1 MFACCPFF
9 VLSWCK
15 DFTCPNHTPTH
26 VIFDCSLHIH
36 AFYFIF
42 FFRLLF
48 MLHDCSEWRRYSL
61 HLSAVVLGFLPLFRH
76 ISVLL
81 CVIFITKMNTT
92 YLQKYNAIQWWLLC
106 VSVVVN
112 FHELWLS
119 DCVSIHF
126 SGYSPAVKPQAD
138 FCLKCGAIFAHIWR
152 LAMYHTC
159 SDFIILDAC
168 MRYPSKKPTNM
179 Y

>member
-1 MFACCPFF
+1 MLSFFCAILMQAFHLSQPYTDACDIW
-9 VLSWCK
+9 L
-15 DFTCPNHTPTH
+15 FTTH
-26 VIFDCSLHIH
+26 SRFLFHL
-36 AFYFIF
+36 

-159 SDFIILDAC
+159 SDFIILEAC
-168 MRYPSKKPTNM
+168 MRYPSMKPTNM

>member
-1 MFACCPFF
+1 MPDVRKSVHSQSAADATVCVCVYMFFKHLLVQHLCSHVVLFCAILMQAFHSPQPYTNACDIW
-9 VLSWCK
+9 L
-15 DFTCPNHTPTH
+15 FTTH
-26 VIFDCSLHIH
+26 LRFSFH
-36 AFYFIF
+36 

-48 MLHDCSEWRRYSL
+48 MLHDCSEWRRHSL

-119 DCVSIHF
+119 DCVSTEHPF
-126 SGYSPAVKPQAD
+126 
-138 FCLKCGAIFAHIWR
+138 FWIFA
-152 LAMYHTC
+152 C
-159 SDFIILDAC
+159 S
-168 MRYPSKKPTNM
+168 
-179 Y
+179 